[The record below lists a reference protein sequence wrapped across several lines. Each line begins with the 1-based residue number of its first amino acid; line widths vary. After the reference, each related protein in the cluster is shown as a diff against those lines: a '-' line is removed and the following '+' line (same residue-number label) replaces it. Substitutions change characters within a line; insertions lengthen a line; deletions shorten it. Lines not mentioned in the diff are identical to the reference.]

1 MNLNLMHCIKC
12 GIRTNANYAE
22 DLGTNGVYCARCA
35 TELRRPSSPPT
46 SGSNAT
52 RPDPMETIWRM
63 NIDSLAAGA
72 YGDPKD
78 PATLVRYWHDQA
90 HAGFPGAMENLRF
103 FDELAKKTRP
113 KTVEE
118 RVDEIKHTL
127 ELYEQVCNRQ
137 QKKGKTTP

>member
-1 MNLNLMHCIKC
+1 MNTMHCIKC

-35 TELRRPSSPPT
+35 TALRRLGSPPT

-52 RPDPMETIWRM
+52 KPLSRETRWNL
-63 NIDSLAAGA
+63 NIANLAAGA

-78 PATLVRYWHDQA
+78 PATLVRYWSDQA
-90 HAGFPGAMENLRF
+90 DAGFPGALENLRF
-103 FDELAKKTRP
+103 FNELAKKTRP
-113 KTVEE
+113 KTVED
-118 RVDEIKHTL
+118 RVAEIKQAMEIC
-127 ELYEQVCNRQ
+127 ELVWNEQ